1 MYPIGHSELVSKRI
15 TFWISIFSDRKNEL
29 LDRGIIETARSG
41 IKTFDSILKL
51 QQKTDIKVSR
61 MGTTG
66 GKRGRNYVF
75 EEYIALFR

>member
-1 MYPIGHSELVSKRI
+1 
-15 TFWISIFSDRKNEL
+15 